1 MPALEEAMGAD
12 AKAFFALQRWA
23 ELLDDQTPFSFSVH
37 SQISIRTIVADCME
51 LCEGFRAK
59 PKFALSH
66 LMSALRRLDAN
77 SRLNRFIEKPQMAE
91 VKTSIRRIDGH
102 VKKYNSKSHENR
114 TEYLQGVIDDIEYN
128 LKRISQELEGG
139 YQGLIIEELERRL
152 TSQYK
157 NRNELTRLD
166 DALVKAAG
174 EIVRMGRNA
183 FESFLYVQKAMAE
196 QLQSQSVSFEASFM
210 AAVKELLYRP
220 RRQFFV
226 AVVLD
231 RTRSIREASLPSN
244 LRFKTLSTR
253 GCITWPRSAAASKT
267 NDQKL
272 EAFAIKHWYPE
283 GAPRRKKSCSVDCI
297 VKIVEV
303 EAWDQ
308 NDARIEALRAA
319 ELLVDLVNS
328 GSRTKSI
335 GVKRKVMVFDPLHQ
349 RAQERRDNQKHWNDA
364 RPLGVRDPEPLSKSL
379 RFVTRARHERSS
391 AMSVLF
397 YWIALENVFSEY
409 ENAAAKVMAIA
420 PDAMARAAIRDAV
433 TYSRQLVYT
442 QDSVLAA
449 RGGGARLSDR
459 VNSTGSIKY
468 TDMTEFLTTSDD
480 PWADLGQ
487 AKATLY
493 VSFRLDELAR
503 IARSNTALKEWEG
516 LVVRRTQWVLER
528 ALHQRNQAVHS
539 AQSDVNGER
548 PLSAACREIVDSVFE
563 VTALRLNSSTMEPS
577 AALDSF
583 REDMKLLR
591 RSWMEQDC
599 RAIFRSPVILG
610 YEEQVTGN

>member
-12 AKAFFALQRWA
+12 GKAFFALQRWA

-37 SQISIRTIVADCME
+37 SQISIRTIAADCME

-77 SRLNRFIEKPQMAE
+77 ARLNRFIEKPQMAE
-91 VKTSIRRIDGH
+91 VKRSIRCINDH
-102 VKKYNSKSHENR
+102 VNEYNSKSHEHR
-114 TEYLQGVIDDIEYN
+114 TEYLQNVINDIEYY
-128 LKRISQELEGG
+128 LKNISRELEGS
-139 YQGLIIEELERRL
+139 YQDLIVEELDRRL

-157 NRNELTRLD
+157 NRSELTRLD

-196 QLQSQSVSFEASFM
+196 QLKSKSGSFEASFI

-231 RTRSIREASLPSN
+231 RTRSIREASLPLH
-244 LRFKTLSTR
+244 LRFRTLSTR
-253 GCITWPRSAAASKT
+253 GRVTWPRSAGASKVD
-267 NDQKL
+267 DQKL
-272 EAFAIKHWYPE
+272 EAFAMRHWYPE
-283 GAPRRKKSCSVDCI
+283 GAPRRKKSYLADCL

-303 EAWDQ
+303 DAWDP

-335 GVKRKVMVFDPLHQ
+335 GVKRKVMVFDPLRQ

-364 RPLGVRDPEPLSKSL
+364 KPLGVRNPEPLSKSL
-379 RFVTRARHERSS
+379 RFITRARHERSS

-409 ENAAAKVMAIA
+409 ENAAAKVMSIA
-420 PDAMARAAIRDAV
+420 PDAMARAAIRDIV

-442 QDSVLAA
+442 QDSVLAG
-449 RGGGARLSDR
+449 RGESARLSDR
-459 VNSTGSIKY
+459 VTSTGPIEY
-468 TDMTEFLTTSDD
+468 TDMTEFLTARGD
-480 PWADLGQ
+480 PWGDLGHSN
-487 AKATLY
+487 ATLY

-503 IARSNTALKEWEG
+503 IARSNEALKEWEG

-563 VTALRLNSSTMEPS
+563 VTALRLNLSTMEPS

-591 RSWMEQDC
+591 GSWMKKDC

-610 YEEQVTGN
+610 YEEQVNEN